1 MKYDILFG
9 LILCLP
15 LIAGCTS
22 EPDYSLIWPM
32 THDEIN
38 SHNRWVTQK
47 QRERVIEPFEGKPIH
62 VTGIGRVEAVPN
74 IAVITGL
81 IEAKSKSDDIAM
93 NEAAEI
99 MNAVQDVLKDKNAEL
114 NFLQISSSELR
125 DEDCLKHNSESDIRH
140 NEVIQDNRF
149 NQRIKFDIERGINTK
164 SKPRD
169 PKSRLSQ
176 KLCPVLDIKASVGF
190 VVRISPADSAADTI
204 KILTEAGVEQVNLF
218 GYDFED
224 YDALYQNAA
233 AKAVSDARTKA
244 ELISMRS
251 GTELLDIVEFEV
263 DPPDRTARFGP
274 QAVVVSYHG
283 NRDVN
288 PGQYNS
294 GEWAINSGP
303 NVEYSYVPPVFEI
316 VTETIVVQD
325 ASTEL
330 VTIPATFETVT
341 ETIVVQEAY
350 LGPGGRTI
358 PPVTKQVHRRVVK
371 TPASTTERTIPSVT
385 KQETRRV
392 LKQPGRTIERS
403 VPNDNASNALK
414 ISLAG
419 PRTISVNAALTYLYK
434 TPIDGTLPE
443 LETSK

>member
-169 PKSRLSQ
+169 PKARLSQ

-303 NVEYSYVPPVFEI
+303 NVEYSYVPPVFE
-316 VTETIVVQD
+316 
-325 ASTEL
+325 
-330 VTIPATFETVT
+330 TVT

-350 LGPGGRTI
+350 VGPGGRTI
-358 PPVTKQVHRRVVK
+358 PPVTKQVNRRVVK
-371 TPASTTERTIPSVT
+371 TPASTTERMIPSVT